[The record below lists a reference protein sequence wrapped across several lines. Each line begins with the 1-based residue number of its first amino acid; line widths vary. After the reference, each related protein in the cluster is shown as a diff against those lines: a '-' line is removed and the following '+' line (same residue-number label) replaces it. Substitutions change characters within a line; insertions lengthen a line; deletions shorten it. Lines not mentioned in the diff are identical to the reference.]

1 MAVPAY
7 KRSENDMTIINLS
20 QDLIK
25 EAIRL
30 AKNEKVLPKKT
41 EKILKETFLKDAIN
55 IYKLINAAN
64 ELRIDDL
71 VEAKIRTNLQVQA
84 KITIS
89 NLYSQIKINIDY
101 IETAYGKYEN
111 LIKILKQVKLLLNKW
126 IKSDKDRN

>member
-25 EAIRL
+25 EVIRL
-30 AKNEKVLPKKT
+30 AKNEKILPKKT

-55 IYKLINAAN
+55 IYKFINAAN
-64 ELRIDDL
+64 ELRIDDPT
-71 VEAKIRTNLQVQA
+71 EAKIRTNLQVQA

-101 IETAYGKYEN
+101 IETTYGKYEN
-111 LIKILKQVKLLLNKW
+111 LIKILNQVKLLLNKW
-126 IKSDKDRN
+126 IKSDRDRN